1 MIYNKKWQIDEQ
13 RLTAKIITKKDRL
26 DSNI

>member
-13 RLTAKIITKKDRL
+13 RLKAKIITKKGRL